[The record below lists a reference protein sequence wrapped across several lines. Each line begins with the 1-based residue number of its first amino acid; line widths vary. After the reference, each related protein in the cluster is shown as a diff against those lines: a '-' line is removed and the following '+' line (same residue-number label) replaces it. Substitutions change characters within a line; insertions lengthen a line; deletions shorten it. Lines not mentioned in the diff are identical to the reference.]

1 MIEKK
6 TAKSISIY
14 LDTEKIRR
22 LDRLAVDFGQ
32 SRSLLIESMIEDRL
46 AYYEEYI
53 AYMNGEYNAYIN
65 AKEDENEN

>member
-14 LDTEKIRR
+14 LDTDKIRR
-22 LDRLAVDFGQ
+22 LDRLAEDLGQ
-32 SRSLLIESMIEDRL
+32 SRSVLIESMIEDRL

-53 AYMNGEYNAYIN
+53 AYVN
-65 AKEDENEN
+65 AKAAEASNE